1 MMVTIRSKKG
11 IIMQIVLKNLKKAY
25 GDLHA
30 VDGVSLVIPSNTV
43 FGIIGRSGAGKST
56 LVRLVSLLE
65 FPDDGEIY
73 YDDVRVDNLPKDDL
87 IQRRRRIGMIFQNFN
102 LFSSRNAA
110 ENIAYP
116 MEINGMSKS
125 EIDVRVKELMVL
137 VSLEGKENAPIS
149 TLSGGQKQRV
159 AIARALAC
167 NPDILFCDEA
177 TSALDP
183 QTTHSIL
190 DLIKEIQKKMALT
203 VVMITHQMEVV
214 RDACVQVAVIND
226 GEVVEQGNVTDIF
239 ANPASEVT
247 KDFLT
252 HLVGVDEA
260 KSVEEDKFVQWSK
273 KRGAYTLRFR
283 GDSTDQPVLSRIS
296 RDLGV
301 EFNIRA
307 GGVQKVGEIE
317 IGTMVVDI
325 SGDAETRQKAVEAL
339 RAQNVVVEEDQQ

>member
-1 MMVTIRSKKG
+1 MMVTIHCKKG

>member
-1 MMVTIRSKKG
+1 
-11 IIMQIVLKNLKKAY
+11 MQIILKNLKKAY

-65 FPDDGEIY
+65 FPDEGEVY
-73 YDDVRVDNLPKDDL
+73 YDEVRVDNLSKDEL
-87 IQRRRRIGMIFQNFN
+87 IKRRRRIGMIFQNFN

-110 ENIAYP
+110 ENVAYP
-116 MEINGMSKS
+116 MEINGMSKP
-125 EIDVRVKELMVL
+125 EIDLRVKELMAL

-167 NPDILFCDEA
+167 KPDILFCDEA

-190 DLIKEIQKKMALT
+190 ALIKEIQKKMALT

-214 RDACVQVAVIND
+214 RDACERVAVIND
-226 GEVVEQGNVTDIF
+226 GEVVEQGKVTDIF
-239 ANPASEVT
+239 AHPSSDVT

-260 KSVEEDKFVQWSK
+260 EAVEQDRLVHWSK

-283 GDSTDQPVLSRIS
+283 GGSTDQPVLSRIS

-307 GGVQKVGEIE
+307 GGVQKVGDLE

-325 SGDAETRQKAVEAL
+325 SGDDTVKQKAIEAL
-339 RAQNVVVEEDQQ
+339 RAQDVVVEEDQQ

>member
-1 MMVTIRSKKG
+1 
-11 IIMQIVLKNLKKAY
+11 MQIVLKELKRSY
-25 GDLHA
+25 GTLHA
-30 VDGVSLVIPSNTV
+30 VDGISLTIPSNTV

-56 LVRLVSLLE
+56 LVRLISLLE
-65 FPDDGEIY
+65 YPDAGEVY
-73 YDDVRVDNLPKDDL
+73 YDEVRVDNLPKPEL

-116 MEINGMSKS
+116 MEITGMDS
-125 EIDVRVKELMVL
+125 EAIHNRVQELLAL
-137 VSLEGKENAPIS
+137 VSLEGKEHAPIS

-167 NPDILFCDEA
+167 KPDILFCDEA

-190 DLIKEIQKKMALT
+190 ALIKEIQKKMALT

-214 RDACVQVAVIND
+214 RDACDQVAVITD
-226 GEVVEQGNVTDIF
+226 GKVVEQGKVTDIF
-239 ANPASEVT
+239 AHPASEVT

-252 HLVGVDEA
+252 HLIGVDESE
-260 KSVEEDKFVQWSK
+260 KENEKMVQWSK
-273 KRGAYTLRFR
+273 KKGAYTLRFR
-283 GDSTDQPVLSRIS
+283 GDSTDQPILSKIS

-307 GGVQKVGEIE
+307 GGVQKVGNEE
-317 IGTMVVDI
+317 IGTMIVDI
-325 SGDAETRQKAVEAL
+325 SGDAETQQKALDAL
-339 RAQNVVVEEDQQ
+339 RSENVIVEEDQL